1 MSRDSSGGQRGS
13 HGSRGPHSR
22 AANRANP
29 ANRGSSS
36 HKRAFA
42 HTDQAVELC
51 KQWLSA
57 SPPWQLDRFLAQAL
71 KEDRRLGRR
80 DRQALSE
87 AVFSF
92 VRYAG
97 LVRAVLT
104 LAARETLAEGCADL
118 STLQQLPLERALAIT
133 LARYGREEW
142 PLRGVDTY
150 ALGEK
155 LGRAFT
161 DIESR
166 AASEFNCFLAWH
178 GIDPAWEPVLR
189 TRADKSGWSED
200 DLREFVIRQTDRP
213 PMWLRMNHPEKR
225 QAIIDELSVDYD
237 VDYDGDALAVIGP
250 RGIYDLNCWKD
261 GDIEIQDFASQQVGH
276 ALAPKAGETIW
287 DACAGGGGKSL
298 QIAAMMQG
306 RGAVHAS
313 DIRVKVLE
321 EVSRRAK
328 KANLHNVRTFAWNGE
343 TAPPLPREAEKRG
356 GFDAV
361 LVDAPCTSS
370 GTWRRNPDARY
381 RYADISD
388 GALVALQLK
397 LLTVAAAVVKP
408 GGRLVYSTC
417 SIRVEENEDVVAKFL
432 AANAGI
438 TLVREGMH
446 GCPHK
451 DSDSMFVALMT
462 RAESV

>member
-1 MSRDSSGGQRGS
+1 M
-13 HGSRGPHSR
+13 HSD
-22 AANRANP
+22 NP
-29 ANRGSSS
+29 R
-36 HKRAFA
+36 KRAFA

-51 KQWLSA
+51 KQWLAA

-104 LAARETLAEGCADL
+104 LASKESLAEGCADL
-118 STLQQLPLERALAIT
+118 AALQSLPLDRAMAIT
-133 LARYGREEW
+133 LARYGREQW
-142 PLRGVDTY
+142 PLRGVDSYT
-150 ALGEK
+150 LGDK

-166 AASEFNCFLAWH
+166 ASSEFSCFLAWH
-178 GIDPAWEPVLR
+178 GLDPGWEPALR
-189 TRADKSGWSED
+189 ARAQKSGWTED
-200 DLREFVIRQTDRP
+200 ELREFVVRQTDRP
-213 PMWLRMNHPEKR
+213 PMWLRLNHPAKQ
-225 QAIIDELSVDYD
+225 QAVIDELSVDYD

-250 RGIYDLNCWKD
+250 RGIYDLKCWKD
-261 GDIEIQDFASQQVGH
+261 GDIEIQDFASQQVGV
-276 ALAPKAGETIW
+276 ALAPKPGETIW
-287 DACAGGGGKSL
+287 DACAGGGGKTL
-298 QIAAMMQG
+298 QVAAMMQG

-321 EVSRRAK
+321 EVLRRAK
-328 KANLHNVRTFAWNGE
+328 KANLHNVRTFAWQGE
-343 TAPPLPREAEKRG
+343 VAPPLPREAEKRG

-388 GALVALQLK
+388 GSLVALQLR
-397 LLTVAAAVVKP
+397 LLTVASAVVKP

-417 SIRVEENEDVVAKFL
+417 SIRVEENEDIVAAFL
-432 AANAGI
+432 AANPAF
-438 TLVREGMH
+438 TLDTQAMH
-446 GCPHK
+446 GCPQR
-451 DSDSMFVALMT
+451 DSDAMFVARMT
-462 RAESV
+462 RA

>member
-1 MSRDSSGGQRGS
+1 MSRDSSGG
-13 HGSRGPHSR
+13 HRGPHTP
-22 AANRANP
+22 AAHRANP
-29 ANRGSSS
+29 STRGASA

-42 HTDQAVELC
+42 HTDQAVDLC
-51 KQWLSA
+51 KRWLA
-57 SPPWQLDRFLAQAL
+57 GTPPWQLDRFLALAL

-87 AVFSF
+87 AVFAF
-92 VRYAG
+92 ARYAG

-104 LAARETLAEGCADL
+104 LASKETLADGRADL
-118 STLQQLPLERALAIT
+118 ATLQALPLDRAMAIT
-133 LARYGREEW
+133 LARYGREQW

-161 DIESR
+161 DIQSR
-166 AASEFNCFLAWH
+166 AATEFSCFLAWH
-178 GIDPAWEPVLR
+178 GLDPAWEAPLR
-189 TRADKSGWSED
+189 ARAQKSGWSED
-200 DLREFVIRQTDRP
+200 DLREFVVRQTDRP

-261 GDIEIQDFASQQVGH
+261 GDIEIQDYASQQVGV

-287 DACAGGGGKSL
+287 DACAGGGGKTL
-298 QIAAMMQG
+298 QAAALMQG

-321 EVSRRAK
+321 EVLRRAK

-343 TAPPLPREAEKRG
+343 VAPPLPREAEKRG

-381 RYADISD
+381 RYADIGD
-388 GALVALQLK
+388 GSLVALQLR
-397 LLTVAAAVVKP
+397 LLATAAQVVKP

-417 SIRVEENEDVVAKFL
+417 SIRVEENEDVVERFL
-432 AANAGI
+432 AGNSEFM
-438 TLVREGMH
+438 LQREGMH
-446 GCPHK
+446 GCPYK
-451 DSDSMFVALMT
+451 DSDAMFVALLL
-462 RAESV
+462 RKPG